1 MLRCVVA
8 ILLFVAT
15 GGAQD
20 ISRRD
25 KAVQSVVA
33 SKQRQL
39 GYKILQVCKDIPNFS
54 HNAAVVE
61 SDILIVVR
69 IGQYGSSQ
77 GFFR

>member
-1 MLRCVVA
+1 MLRCVLA

-20 ISRRD
+20 ISRMD

-39 GYKILQVCKDIPNFS
+39 VYKILQACKDILNFS
-54 HNAAVVE
+54 HNAAVVG

-69 IGQYGSSQ
+69 IGQYGSFS
-77 GFFR
+77 GLL